1 MIIDASVLLC
11 AYFPD
16 ESQAQA
22 QNIIREHIAGRL
34 QLKAPAL
41 LPYEVNNAVWQAER
55 RGRISASQAEDILI
69 SMAGLEIE
77 IHTQGWE
84 TVLPLA
90 RKFSISGYD
99 AAYLQLA
106 NTLAEPLV
114 TGDRRFF
121 QSVQK
126 EYSSIIWIG
135 DIQIPEK

>member
-22 QNIIREHIAGRL
+22 QYVIREHIAGRL
-34 QLKAPAL
+34 HLKAPAL

-55 RGRISASQAEDILI
+55 RKRISGPQAEAILI

-77 IHTQGWE
+77 IHTQGWGS
-84 TVLPLA
+84 VLPLA
-90 RKFSISGYD
+90 RKFSLSGYD
-99 AAYLQLA
+99 AAYLHLA
-106 NTLAEPLV
+106 ETLDEPLV

-126 EYSSIIWIG
+126 EIPSITWIG
-135 DIQIPEK
+135 DIQISEH